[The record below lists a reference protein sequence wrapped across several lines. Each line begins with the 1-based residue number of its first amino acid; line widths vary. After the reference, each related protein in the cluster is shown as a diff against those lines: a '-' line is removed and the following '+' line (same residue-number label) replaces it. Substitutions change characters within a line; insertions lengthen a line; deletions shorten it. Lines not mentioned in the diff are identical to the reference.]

1 MATGIQWTD
10 ETHNF
15 WKGCDKISAG
25 CKFCYAARE
34 FDRWKLGPFSILT
47 RTKGFLNPLGYAA
60 RIGEGKY
67 WKGMKIFVGSWMDF
81 FIDRPEVKEWRASA
95 WEVIRDTPEFQY
107 QILTKRADKIL
118 DMLPDDWGPDYDHVW
133 IGVSMEDQKSFN
145 ERIQHLAKVPAK
157 IKFISAE
164 PLISSINML
173 YPEEIHPP
181 KHSFESYSSS
191 SMLAPPENPPLLHE
205 AGIKWV
211 IVGGES
217 GNENGKHKYR
227 PCQVEWIAD
236 IVSQC
241 TWIDV
246 PVFVKQMG
254 TQLYKDLDLSDR
266 HGGNMEEW
274 PSHLQVRQFPH
285 DYNSLIAHLQLN

>member
-15 WKGCDKISAG
+15 WKGCEKISAG
-25 CKFCYAARE
+25 CKYCYAARD
-34 FDRWKLGPFSILT
+34 FDRWDLGPFSNLSK
-47 RTKGFLNPLGYAA
+47 TKGFLNPLKYAA
-60 RIGEGKY
+60 RIGDGKY
-67 WKGMKIFVGSWMDF
+67 WRGMKIFVGSWMDF
-81 FIDRPEVKEWRASA
+81 FIDNPDANAWRKKA
-95 WEVIRDTPEFQY
+95 WEVMRDTPEFQY
-107 QILTKRADKIL
+107 QVLTKRADKIL

-133 IGVSMEDQKSFN
+133 IGASMEDQKAFN
-145 ERIQHLAKVPAK
+145 ERIVHLEKVPAK

-164 PLISSINML
+164 PLISPINMM
-173 YPEEIHPP
+173 YPEEVNAPE
-181 KHSFESYSSS
+181 HSLSQYQGAASI
-191 SMLAPPENPPLLHE
+191 PENEPLLRK
-205 AGIKWV
+205 AGISWV

-236 IVSQC
+236 IVAQC
-241 TWIDV
+241 GWIDV

-254 TQLYKDLDLSDR
+254 TQLYKDLGLSDR

-285 DYNSLIAHLQLN
+285 AYNKSMEQLQPN